1 MPIAARHPLFAG
13 LRGEELDA
21 IQSSMRS
28 RQFEAQEII
37 CRAGEPGDSL
47 LLIESGL
54 ARVILEDRVVAK
66 LRRGDVVGE
75 MALVTGEPRSA
86 TVVAAVPTETLELRR
101 QDFGALVARHPQL
114 LANLNQILSQKLAET
129 TARVGEP
136 RARGEAVA
144 LIVGAAAKHLVPD
157 ILAAAESAS
166 PTPIASLEAGGSFEQ
181 ALSALDDLV
190 AEHSTVVVVA
200 DRGEERLPLLV
211 DAADRAVALI
221 AAEEEAELD
230 GVGEV
235 VTIDAADPSKVAWL
249 GRHLT
254 RTKLGL
260 ALGAGGAK
268 GYAHIAAY
276 RALEEAGYT
285 VDYVAGSSIGAIIG
299 GWIALGLASHEVE
312 AAMRHAFRPEVV
324 EDIFKLSLSGTST
337 GLETMKTVLSEATQ
351 GLAFEDLQLPL
362 AVMTVDLN
370 TRQPAPV
377 TAGPLWE
384 AMVAAIAL
392 AGIFPPFERNGQRL
406 IDGLALV
413 PVPTDSVVEAG
424 ADVTVAINI
433 MSRETLPAWPGEVPP
448 PTPEAGRQRMLD
460 TLLEVMDLA
469 QTDASER
476 HAARADVV
484 VTPLFGPAS
493 WRDFHLADLFLE
505 AGRVAAEEQLRAL
518 RDLARPQS

>member
-1 MPIAARHPLFAG
+1 
-13 LRGEELDA
+13 
-21 IQSSMRS
+21 
-28 RQFEAQEII
+28 
-37 CRAGEPGDSL
+37 
-47 LLIESGL
+47 
-54 ARVILEDRVVAK
+54 
-66 LRRGDVVGE
+66 
-75 MALVTGEPRSA
+75 
-86 TVVAAVPTETLELRR
+86 
-101 QDFGALVARHPQL
+101 
-114 LANLNQILSQKLAET
+114 
-129 TARVGEP
+129 
-136 RARGEAVA
+136 
-144 LIVGAAAKHLVPD
+144 
-157 ILAAAESAS
+157 
-166 PTPIASLEAGGSFEQ
+166 
-181 ALSALDDLV
+181 
-190 AEHSTVVVVA
+190 
-200 DRGEERLPLLV
+200 
-211 DAADRAVALI
+211 
-221 AAEEEAELD
+221 
-230 GVGEV
+230 
-235 VTIDAADPSKVAWL
+235 
-249 GRHLT
+249 
-254 RTKLGL
+254 
-260 ALGAGGAK
+260 
-268 GYAHIAAY
+268 
-276 RALEEAGYT
+276 
-285 VDYVAGSSIGAIIG
+285 
-299 GWIALGLASHEVE
+299 
-312 AAMRHAFRPEVV
+312 MRHAFRPEVV
-324 EDIFKLSLSGTST
+324 EDMFKLSLSGTST

-392 AGIFPPFERNGQRL
+392 AGIFPPFERDGQRL